1 MIHSEEFMPRD
12 QSDIHRKAVL
22 KCKVGDEVVLLPA
35 KEVEKLEDLAGDVD
49 IPLEV
54 AVVVDKPTSGHA
66 IIETKEQEFY
76 TLKYADIDGLNFYR
90 GSENKVAGYYLFP
103 NEEFMVVIEEEEE

>member
-1 MIHSEEFMPRD
+1 MIHSEELMPQD
-12 QSDIHRKAVL
+12 QSDIHRKAIL
-22 KCKVGDEVVLLPA
+22 ECKVGDEVLLLPA
-35 KEVEKLEDLAGDVD
+35 KEVEKLEDPGGDVD

-54 AVVVDKPTSGHA
+54 AVVVDKPTSGSA
-66 IIETKEQEFY
+66 TIETKEHEFY
-76 TLKYADIDGLNFYR
+76 TLGYNDLDGLNFYR